1 MNPKTALSS
10 NVSYIA
16 EESKKPRIV
25 ILASESLNNIK
36 LKSITELSLK
46 QREQTATYGK

>member
-10 NVSYIA
+10 NVKCVC

-25 ILASESLNNIK
+25 ILATESLTK
-36 LKSITELSLK
+36 VELKPITELSLK